1 MVSAH
6 LESTDVSSLFYSPGT
21 ERFSTVHCSLR
32 KDLGKKK
39 ITPSR
44 WGNRPL
50 DLEYNIIKLF
60 LFILLLCQ
68 EDNYL
73 IFYLS
78 LQLSREK
85 DAVFFIAISSG
96 LPVTFTIRKERYK
109 CLSLS
114 CQESLFHPVQLL
126 VKIKIL
132 TFTFIAFSQQIFIE
146 HLLCAFLSKL
156 RLLLSATLAVEPA
169 EVGIMSLLF

>member
-6 LESTDVSSLFYSPGT
+6 LESTDVSSSFIALEP
-21 ERFSTVHCSLR
+21 R
-32 KDLGKKK
+32 DLIQSAAHLEKIWKKK

-78 LQLSREK
+78 LQLSREE
-85 DAVFFIAISSG
+85 DSMFFIAISSG
-96 LPVTFTIRKERYK
+96 LPVTFTIRKERYER
-109 CLSLS
+109 LSLS
-114 CQESLFHPVQLL
+114 CQESSFHPVQLL

-132 TFTFIAFSQQIFIE
+132 TPTF
-146 HLLCAFLSKL
+146 
-156 RLLLSATLAVEPA
+156 
-169 EVGIMSLLF
+169 VGPS